1 MKKIKFIVISLF
13 LMAVTV
19 NCSSQKNNKKE
30 VEMTEETPN
39 NLKLNK
45 LTESEKYVIINK
57 GTDRPFTG
65 EYTDKFEQGTYICR
79 QCEAPLYTSDSKFHS
94 GCGWPSFDQEIKGA
108 VTKVPDADGRRIE
121 IICTKCKGHLGHVFY
136 GEELTDKNT
145 RHCVNTTS
153 LKFIKD

>member
-1 MKKIKFIVISLF
+1 MVPPKLIFPVPASTRISSSTIVF
-13 LMAVTV
+13 PTTV
-19 NCSSQKNNKKE
+19 
-30 VEMTEETPN
+30 
-39 NLKLNK
+39 KL
-45 LTESEKYVIINK
+45 
-57 GTDRPFTG
+57 
-65 EYTDKFEQGTYICR
+65 
-79 QCEAPLYTSDSKFHS
+79 
-94 GCGWPSFDQEIKGA
+94 PST